1 MLCNS
6 RSEGSKRLLH
16 RAANVS
22 EGLNGRFILAAA
34 LSEGPNG
41 NFLFAATLSEG
52 LNGHFILAAPL
63 SEGRNGTFHHQTQ
76 TNNDKTTHHNAD
88 HVADNGAPSRCPQP
102 IG

>member
-22 EGLNGRFILAAA
+22 EGLNGRFILAAT
-34 LSEGPNG
+34 LSEGPND
-41 NFLFAATLSEG
+41 
-52 LNGHFILAAPL
+52 HFILTAAL

-88 HVADNGAPSRCPQP
+88 HIADNGAPSRCPQP